1 MLLQPKTHVSVSLW
15 IDLESN
21 CFLTS
26 NCNQQFTW
34 TRTRDLRGLSMIH
47 NCPKYDKHHV
57 FLEMMLYDQSASGSW
72 DKLVNKTE
80 SNKQHYSV
88 IRMLHH
94 PILPDK
100 LLGHL
105 TFTFVCYLV
114 NCTLCISQARL
125 CLRNTSTL
133 ASSRIRNSQHWYS
146 SWGTW
151 HKFTVFLASTS
162 FILQV

>member
-1 MLLQPKTHVSVSLW
+1 MLLQPKTRFSLTLDW
-15 IDLESN
+15 FRVKLLSHKQLQSTVHLDED
-21 CFLTS
+21 
-26 NCNQQFTW
+26 
-34 TRTRDLRGLSMIH
+34 RDLRGLSMIH

-162 FILQV
+162 FFFQV